1 MNILITGGAG
11 YIGSHLAV
19 EFLNNGHNVIIV
31 DDLSNSEEFIIDNII
46 NITKKEPVFYAYNC
60 SNERLM
66 DQIFSEH
73 KINVVIHTAAKISI
87 SQSVTNPIDFFD
99 NNINSLLTIT
109 KVMVK
114 HNVKKLIYS
123 SSATAYGIDSKEL
136 MVETMIKKHAIDSY
150 SVSKQIGEDIL
161 FTLNDNINTAIIR
174 YFNPI
179 GCHPSGLIGS
189 IPTESGNNIINSLF
203 NSKYKNEQFKINGD
217 NYKTTDG
224 TCVRDYINVI
234 DLARAHN
241 KILNWLIDSNK
252 TEIFNLCTG
261 NGTSVLKLI
270 NIFEDI
276 CGEKLNTI
284 IGNRRKGDSGFLVG
298 STEKI
303 KNIFNFTPKYD
314 IIQSIKDYQKWY
326 DFMDKKI
333 LKIKNND

>member
-46 NITKKEPVFYAYNC
+46 SITKKQPIFYAYNC

-66 DQIFSEH
+66 DQVFSEH
-73 KINVVIHTAAKISI
+73 EINVVIHTAAKISI
-87 SQSVTNPIDFFD
+87 SQSVINPIEYFD

-109 KVMVK
+109 KVMVN
-114 HNVKKLIYS
+114 HNVNKLICS

-136 MVETMIKKHAIDSY
+136 MVETMIKKHGIDSY

-161 FTLNDNINTAIIR
+161 VSLNDNINTAIVR

-189 IPTESGNNIINSLF
+189 IPRESGNNIINSLF
-203 NSKYKNEQFKINGD
+203 NSKYNNEQFKINGD

-224 TCVRDYINVI
+224 TCVRDFINI
-234 DLARAHN
+234 LDLTRVHN
-241 KILNWLIDSNK
+241 KILNWVVDSNK
-252 TEIFNLCTG
+252 TEIFNLSSG

-270 NIFEDI
+270 SIFEDI

-284 IGNRRKGDSGFLVG
+284 ISNRRKGDSGYVVG
-298 STEKI
+298 STEKV
-303 KNIFNFTPKYD
+303 KNIFNFSPKYD

-326 DFMDKKI
+326 NYINKK
-333 LKIKNND
+333 LVSVDEN